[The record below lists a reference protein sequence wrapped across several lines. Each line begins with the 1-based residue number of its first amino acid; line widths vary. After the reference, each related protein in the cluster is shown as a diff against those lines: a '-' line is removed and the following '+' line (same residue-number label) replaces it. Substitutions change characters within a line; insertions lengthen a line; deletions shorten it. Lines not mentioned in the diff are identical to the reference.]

1 MKLNFNNRKI
11 ADNCT
16 FIAYS
21 LLLVICVLGIIAIA
35 DVIFH
40 WDILSGNAQR
50 LAYLIIWASIVI
62 IVSTFLISLMVNLNI
77 ISNSIENIADALNT
91 KKENEKID

>member
-1 MKLNFNNRKI
+1 MKLSFDNRKI

-21 LLLVICVLGIIAIA
+21 LTIIICFLGIIAIA
-35 DVIFH
+35 DLIFR
-40 WDILSGNAQR
+40 WDILSGNVQR
-50 LAYLIIWASIVI
+50 LAYLIMWASIVI

-77 ISNSIENIADALNT
+77 ISSSMENISEKLIT
-91 KKENEKID
+91 QKEDEQLH